1 MDTKIHIKKV
11 IDLIN
16 KFKIN
21 KPVIYFGLVFIFVFS
36 FLMICLYPM
45 IETHSKI
52 NSYPA
57 KREIENN
64 VNNKFGSSKQSRFEF
79 NEKTDEL
86 VLYTIYYD
94 KTNPDGTLIQ
104 KAITINMFNESFAP
118 LIFLISLFLSTP
130 LPIKQK
136 LYRLL
141 IALFFLEIYIMFKIY
156 AIYFDN
162 YNFPEFEL
170 VHFEG
175 IWSLIIY
182 YYIKLLKTF
191 GSGINYIIVSVIWLI
206 FSGIT
211 NLLLEKNDFK

>member
-1 MDTKIHIKKV
+1 
-11 IDLIN
+11 
-16 KFKIN
+16 
-21 KPVIYFGLVFIFVFS
+21 
-36 FLMICLYPM
+36 
-45 IETHSKI
+45 
-52 NSYPA
+52 
-57 KREIENN
+57 
-64 VNNKFGSSKQSRFEF
+64 
-79 NEKTDEL
+79 
-86 VLYTIYYD
+86 
-94 KTNPDGTLIQ
+94 
-104 KAITINMFNESFAP
+104 
-118 LIFLISLFLSTP
+118 
-130 LPIKQK
+130 
-136 LYRLL
+136 
-141 IALFFLEIYIMFKIY
+141 MFKIY